1 VGLSMRG
8 NRAEVRLGYQVAA
21 VLGEWDFRMVEEGGF
36 EVDAMVETSNPV
48 YLAKSPLALDLPQGR
63 KTLRFHNV
71 TIQDLGQRMKVRGTE
86 RPEQR

>member
-1 VGLSMRG
+1 MGLSMRG